1 MNDGRWKVDAGP
13 MRGDA
18 KMRVLV
24 LALLLVNVAF
34 FAYTYVARQQDSAD
48 HRILQLQIKPEK
60 VRLLHSADGAR
71 GSAQQSPT
79 PAVSAAPDS
88 RAAGP
93 AACLEWGLFAGP
105 DVARADAV
113 IAGLGL
119 PQDKVQR
126 SVAGAG
132 GYWVYVPA
140 LKSRAEVGRKI
151 TELKNFGV
159 TDFFV
164 IQEPAA
170 LRNAISLGIFK
181 TEEGAQKLLDELR
194 NKGVRT
200 AVVSR
205 RDNFL
210 KQVEFFLREPTDA
223 VAARLAELQREFPG
237 SEVKAV
243 VCPASVPAAG

>member
-1 MNDGRWKVDAGP
+1 

-18 KMRVLV
+18 RMRLLV

-34 FAYTYVARQQDSAD
+34 YAYTYVARQQDNAGQQIS
-48 HRILQLQIKPEK
+48 QLQIKPEK
-60 VRLLHSADGAR
+60 VRLLHSEDGKRA
-71 GSAQQSPT
+71 SAQQSPA
-79 PAVSAAPDS
+79 PVSPAAPDS
-88 RAAGP
+88 RTAVP

-105 DVARADAV
+105 DVARADAA

-119 PQDKVQR
+119 PQESVQR

-132 GYWVYVPA
+132 GYWVYMPP
-140 LKSRAEVGRKI
+140 LKSKAEVGRKI

-164 IQEPAA
+164 MQEPAA

-210 KQVEFFLREPTDA
+210 RQVEFFLREPTDA

-237 SEVKAV
+237 SVVKAV
-243 VCPASVPAAG
+243 VCPAGEPAAG